1 MIAECLTK
9 EEFRDT
15 IVMPIVTEVGM
26 ITVSK
31 GELKARM
38 LEYFRRIEETGEEL
52 IVTSNRE
59 PVLRVTRLVQRRDPA
74 VVFAG
79 ERGRVQ
85 YNGDILADTSA
96 EWGL

>member
-1 MIAECLTK
+1 
-9 EEFRDT
+9 
-15 IVMPIVTEVGM
+15 MPIVTEVSV

-85 YNGDILADTSA
+85 YNGDILTDTST